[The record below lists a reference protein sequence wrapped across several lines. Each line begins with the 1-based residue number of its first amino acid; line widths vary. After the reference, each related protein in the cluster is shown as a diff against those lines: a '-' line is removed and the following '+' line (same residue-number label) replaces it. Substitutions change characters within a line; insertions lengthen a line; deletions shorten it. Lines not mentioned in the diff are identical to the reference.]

1 MWTRAEIYDARMG
14 GPLPWIVRVA
24 RNCAIDRLRAR
35 RVRATVD
42 APAIDVAAV
51 EAAAPATGIQT
62 PEAAVLDAERRR
74 TLTDALAGLPAEQ
87 RQLIEA
93 AFFEGYTHSELAQ
106 RFGLPLGTVKTR
118 IRAGMIA
125 MRQKAGARRMIPDDI
140 QALALADAIGA
151 LDPDERRDLEAR
163 LAALPPNVRAEV
175 AHLYDA
181 SVEIAASASG
191 EEPSPG
197 VRDALLAR
205 VAAPSNHTITS
216 TDGEWVETAV
226 PGVRMKILAIDR
238 ARDRVTMLLKGEP
251 GARYPAHRHSGP
263 EECYVISGS
272 LIVEGRVLRA
282 GDFHHA
288 EGDSDHGEAWTDEG
302 VEVLLV
308 ASASD
313 YAG

>member
-1 MWTRAEIYDARMG
+1 
-14 GPLPWIVRVA
+14 
-24 RNCAIDRLRAR
+24 
-35 RVRATVD
+35 
-42 APAIDVAAV
+42 
-51 EAAAPATGIQT
+51 
-62 PEAAVLDAERRR
+62 
-74 TLTDALAGLPAEQ
+74 
-87 RQLIEA
+87 
-93 AFFEGYTHSELAQ
+93 
-106 RFGLPLGTVKTR
+106 
-118 IRAGMIA
+118 
-125 MRQKAGARRMIPDDI
+125 MIPDDI

-163 LAALPPNVRAEV
+163 LAALPPSVRAEV

-216 TDGEWVETAV
+216 TDGEWVETAM

-272 LIVEGRVLRA
+272 LIVEGRSCGRATSTTPKARAITARRGPTKAWRCCSSPRRATISDNHSSPSTHALWPRGSTWISRRLFIALR
-282 GDFHHA
+282 H
-288 EGDSDHGEAWTDEG
+288 S
-302 VEVLLV
+302 
-308 ASASD
+308 S
-313 YAG
+313 

>member
-1 MWTRAEIYDARMG
+1 
-14 GPLPWIVRVA
+14 
-24 RNCAIDRLRAR
+24 
-35 RVRATVD
+35 
-42 APAIDVAAV
+42 
-51 EAAAPATGIQT
+51 
-62 PEAAVLDAERRR
+62 
-74 TLTDALAGLPAEQ
+74 
-87 RQLIEA
+87 
-93 AFFEGYTHSELAQ
+93 
-106 RFGLPLGTVKTR
+106 
-118 IRAGMIA
+118 MIT
-125 MRQKAGARRMIPDDI
+125 DDI

-151 LDPDERRDLEAR
+151 LDPDDRQELLDR
-163 LAALPPNVRAEV
+163 LAALPPGVRAEV

-181 SVEIAASASG
+181 SVEIAASAGG

-205 VAAPSNHTITS
+205 IAVPSNHTIRS
-216 TDGEWVETAV
+216 SEGAWVETGL

-238 ARDRVTMLLKGEP
+238 VRDRITMLIKGEP

-272 LIVEGRVLRA
+272 LFVEGRHLRA

-288 EGDSDHGEAWTDEG
+288 EGDTDHGELWTEEG